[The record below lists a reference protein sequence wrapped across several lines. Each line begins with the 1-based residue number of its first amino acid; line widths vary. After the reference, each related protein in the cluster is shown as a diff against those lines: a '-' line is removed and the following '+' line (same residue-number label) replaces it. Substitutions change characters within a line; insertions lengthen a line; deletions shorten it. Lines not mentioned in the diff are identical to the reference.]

1 MKKNVNIALQAES
14 YDAIVVGSGIT
25 GGWAA
30 KELCEK
36 GLKTLVLERGR
47 NVEHGKDYVTEHK
60 MPWTYPL
67 RGRVNTEE
75 SLRDYPVQRLIY
87 AFDETTKHF
96 FINDR
101 ENPYIED
108 KPFQWIRGNHV
119 GGRSLMWGRQCYRW
133 SDLDFEA
140 NAKEG
145 VGVDWPIRYA
155 DIEPWYDYV
164 EQFAGISGE
173 ALGLPHLPDSKFLPP
188 MELSAGEKVLKERI
202 ESAFP
207 DRTFTI
213 GRVAVLTQAHNGR
226 AACHYCG
233 ICQRGCSTGSY
244 FSSQSATLPAA
255 AATGN
260 MTLRPDSHVHSV
272 IYDESTGKA
281 TGVRVVDAHSKEMIE
296 YSAKVIFM
304 CASTLGSTQILLN
317 SKSASFPDGL
327 ANSSGALGRY
337 LMDHHYQI
345 SGRGRIEAEGLMDK
359 YHYGNRPNGFYI
371 PRYRNLDEKTRQ
383 DGFLR
388 GYGIQGRVWRSS
400 WERGTAIDGFGSDLK
415 EALRDPG
422 PWQLSLNVFGEV
434 LPDADNRV
442 WLDPDKTDDWGIPL
456 LHVDCEWKAN
466 ELAMRE
472 DMVASVE
479 EMLTAADV
487 KDITV
492 VDRYKETGYGAPGL
506 GIHEMGTARMGRD
519 PQTSV
524 LNKWNQAHDVP
535 NLFVTDGACMTSS
548 ACQNP
553 SITYMALT
561 ARAVDYA
568 VSEMKKGTIA

>member
-1 MKKNVNIALQAES
+1 MNKYISRPAEE

-47 NVEHGKDYVTEHK
+47 NVEHIKDYATEHK
-60 MPWTYPL
+60 PPWEYPL
-67 RGRVNTEE
+67 RGRVTPEE
-75 SLRDYPVQRLIY
+75 ARREHEIQSLCY
-87 AFDETTKHF
+87 AFNETTRHF

-101 ENPYIED
+101 ENPYVQD
-108 KPFQWIRGNHV
+108 KPFTWIRGNHV

-133 SDLDFEA
+133 SEMDFIA
-140 NAKEG
+140 NAREG
-145 VGVDWPIRYA
+145 IGVPWPIGYK

-164 EQFAGISGE
+164 ESFAGISGE

-188 MELSAGEKVLKERI
+188 MELSAGEKVLKAGI
-202 ESAFP
+202 EKAFP
-207 DRTFTI
+207 DRVLTI
-213 GRVAVLTQAHNGR
+213 GRVAVLTQTHNGR

-272 IYDESTGKA
+272 IYDEDLGRV

-296 YSAKVIFM
+296 FNAKVVFM
-304 CASTLGSTQILLN
+304 CASTLGSTQVLLN
-317 SKSASFPDGL
+317 STSSRFPNGL
-327 ANSSGALGRY
+327 ANSSGELGHN
-337 LMDHHYQI
+337 LMDHHFQI
-345 SGRGRIEAEGLMDK
+345 SAQGIVEGLEDK

-371 PRYRNLDEKTRQ
+371 PRFRNLNTQTKMDS
-383 DGFLR
+383 FVR
-388 GYGIQGRVWRSS
+388 GYGIQGGVSRPS
-400 WERGTAIDGFGSDLK
+400 WGQGFAQEGFGDAFKHS
-415 EALRDPG
+415 LRDPG
-422 PWQLSLNVFGEV
+422 PWTLSLTVFGES
-434 LPDADNRV
+434 LPDHSNRI
-442 WLDPDKTDDWGIPL
+442 WLDPGKTDDWGIPL
-456 LHVDCEWKAN
+456 LHIDCEWKEN
-466 ELAMRE
+466 EMEMRK
-472 DMVASVE
+472 DMVAGTE
-479 EMLTAADV
+479 EMIVNAGV
-487 KDITV
+487 KGVKVTDNYLE
-492 VDRYKETGYGAPGL
+492 RGYGAPGL
-506 GIHEMGTARMGRD
+506 GIHEMGTARMGND
-519 PQTSV
+519 PKTSV
-524 LNKWNQAHDVP
+524 LNKWNQAHDVS

-568 VSEMKKGTIA
+568 VSEMKKGNI